1 MSLHLVQLLAVCGAI
16 VVYALCREWF
26 FRWWRSR

>member
-1 MSLHLVQLLAVCGAI
+1 MSLHLVQLLVLCGVIVLYAV
-16 VVYALCREWF
+16 CREWF